1 MKVKSESEVAQS
13 YPTLRNPMDCS
24 LPGSSIHGIF
34 QARVLDWGAIAFSLW
49 SHEQGVNNTF
59 YSSLDREI
67 ALLIT
72 APLSQRDPKQPDT
85 FPKLPVHVPRLCPL
99 GTASHILRE
108 LAGKTWAFVSPGLP
122 ALRAPPA
129 CLHIEVSIREKL
141 VPKKDLEPRVASP
154 RCISE
159 M

>member
-1 MKVKSESEVAQS
+1 MKMKSESEVAQS

-85 FPKLPVHVPRLCPL
+85 FPKLPVRVPRLCPL

-129 CLHIEVSIREKL
+129 CLHIQVSIREKL

>member
-85 FPKLPVHVPRLCPL
+85 FPTLPLHVPCLSPL

-141 VPKKDLEPRVASP
+141 VPKKDFEPHVTSP